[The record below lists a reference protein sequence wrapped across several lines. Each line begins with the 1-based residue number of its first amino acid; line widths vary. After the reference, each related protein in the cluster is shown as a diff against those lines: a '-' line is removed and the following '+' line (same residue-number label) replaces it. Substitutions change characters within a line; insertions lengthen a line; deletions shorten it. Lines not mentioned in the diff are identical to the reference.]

1 MEGREWEIGWKEE
14 VRGERVERERGWRG
28 REGGEGRGEG
38 WRVERGWRG
47 KR

>member
-1 MEGREWEIGWKEE
+1 MEGR
-14 VRGERVERERGWRG
+14 ERVEREEVRGG
-28 REGGEGRGEG
+28 EGGEGRGEG

>member
-1 MEGREWEIGWKEE
+1 MEGREREIGWREE

-28 REGGEGRGEG
+28 
-38 WRVERGWRG
+38 